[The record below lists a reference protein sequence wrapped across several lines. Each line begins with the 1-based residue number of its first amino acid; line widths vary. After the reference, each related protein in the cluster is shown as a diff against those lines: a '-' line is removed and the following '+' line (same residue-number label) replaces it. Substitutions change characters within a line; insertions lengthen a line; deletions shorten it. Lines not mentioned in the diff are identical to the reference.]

1 VTLSVLV
8 ARYAASEA
16 LWKGSSTRVETGMV
30 VVDNVVEV
38 LGDVD
43 DVVAEVVVVAPAIE
57 VEERGWAL

>member
-1 VTLSVLV
+1 
-8 ARYAASEA
+8 
-16 LWKGSSTRVETGMV
+16 MV